1 MMSSKK
7 TIPSKKTMSSK
18 KTFSSKKKRGRKL
31 EIVFDPDARR
41 AHLQGFSE
49 RKKERRAFGLAMQ
62 KVKDRNSK
70 IEQRKLEKK
79 DELERVQ
86 EAERQ
91 KAILLEEELL
101 NAGVLKDGDDDDNSQ
116 TSVDNTEKEPDGKF
130 ESRVKQKQ
138 YDDKQAEKK
147 WGGRVTVTTTVLSL
161 DDISDDDDDD
171 ADTHGKK
178 KAVDHE
184 QKKAGDV
191 QKYLNEFKGNMPG
204 KRKQTRRLM
213 TKGKNGAADMKGM
226 GGSANLRMAQK
237 VLGKAKA
244 RAGVGGNFSKKGK
257 KGRGKR

>member
-1 MMSSKK
+1 MSSKK
-7 TIPSKKTMSSK
+7 TFPSKKTMSQK

-101 NAGVLKDGDDDDNSQ
+101 NAGVLKDGDDDDN
-116 TSVDNTEKEPDGKF
+116 VDITEKEPDGKV

-138 YDDKQAEKK
+138 YDDKQVEKK
-147 WGGRVTVTTTVLSL
+147 WGGRVTVTTTLLSL

-171 ADTHGKK
+171 DDAYTHCKK

-244 RAGVGGNFSKKGK
+244 RAGVGGNFSKKVK